1 MLRSIATPFSMI
13 STPRH
18 LVVTGAAVFIF
29 ATMMLTAGMVMAVVR
44 TLNIRIIVQ
53 FVSKVC
59 GDCFVGRA

>member
-1 MLRSIATPFSMI
+1 MI
-13 STPRH
+13 STPRR
-18 LVVTGAAVFIF
+18 LVVTGTAVFIF

-59 GDCFVGRA
+59 SDCFVGRA